1 MKLGLLTGYSGR
13 TVRLPLDGIKHA
25 EKLGYDSVWTSE
37 AYGSD
42 AVSPAAWI
50 LANTSK
56 IKVGTAIM
64 QMPARTPTMAAMTAM
79 TLAQL
84 SGNRFIIGV
93 GASGPQVI
101 EGWHGVAYGRPVT
114 RLKEYVQI
122 MRRVFARE
130 DALSFDGKEY
140 QIPYK
145 GPGATG
151 LGKPLKSIL
160 HCETPIPIYAA
171 TLTPAGVQAAAEVA
185 DGFFPVWMDPDQYKV
200 FQEPIEKGFK
210 AAGGGK
216 TLAQFDIA
224 PFVAVNIGDD
234 VKACMAPLREHMALY
249 IGGMGAQGQELLHR
263 LRDPARLRRCRP
275 AGAGPLPR
283 RQEGGGCRR
292 RARGA
297 GRCLP
302 PGRSARPHPRPAAA
316 LDGGKQEGPRRHH
329 ADPPASARG
338 ARAGGQSRS
347 VARASG
353 DDTMIKRIP
362 GSIPTRSKTVIHN
375 GLVYTVTTAPTKSA
389 PLYGQTK
396 EALAIIDRSLADA
409 GSDKSR
415 ILTATV
421 FITDMS
427 KKEEMNRAW
436 DEWVDKANPPRR
448 ACIGAVL
455 EGQDLVEILVTAAQ

>member
-1 MKLGLLTGYSGR
+1 MKLGLLMGYSGR
-13 TVRLPLDGIKHA
+13 AVRLPLDGIKHA
-25 EKLGYDSVWTSE
+25 ERLGYDSVWTSE

-64 QMPARTPTMAAMTAM
+64 QMPARTPAMAAMTAM

-84 SGNRFIIGV
+84 SNNRFIVGV
-93 GASGPQVI
+93 GASGPQVV

-122 MRRVFARE
+122 MKRIFARE
-130 DALSFDGKEY
+130 DALSFEGKEY
-140 QIPYK
+140 QIPYN

-234 VKACMAPLREHMALY
+234 VKACMAPLKEHMALY
-249 IGGMGAQGQELLHR
+249 IGGMGAKGKNFYTDYATRLGFGEAAGKVQDLYLAGKKAEAADVVPEALVDACHLVGPAARIRDRLQRWTAASKQGHV
-263 LRDPARLRRCRP
+263 
-275 AGAGPLPR
+275 GAMLI
-283 RQEGGGCRR
+283 
-292 RARGA
+292 
-297 GRCLP
+297 
-302 PGRSARPHPRPAAA
+302 RPHQP
-316 LDGGKQEGPRRHH
+316 
-329 ADPPASARG
+329 
-338 ARAGGQSRS
+338 
-347 VARASG
+347 
-353 DDTMIKRIP
+353 
-362 GSIPTRSKTVIHN
+362 
-375 GLVYTVTTAPTKSA
+375 
-389 PLYGQTK
+389 
-396 EALAIIDRSLADA
+396 EALELVA
-409 GSDKSR
+409 K
-415 ILTATV
+415 
-421 FITDMS
+421 
-427 KKEEMNRAW
+427 
-436 DEWVDKANPPRR
+436 
-448 ACIGAVL
+448 AVL
-455 EGQDLVEILVTAAQ
+455 